1 MGDILIT
8 QNKIVGWKLE
18 KCSCMLQYGW
28 YFDNSKDFGGVKIW
42 NMSIYVYLCCSMGD
56 MLITQRILVGW
67 QFEKCPFMSIYV
79 HLCCNMGDILI
90 IQTKISGVKNWKMS
104 IYVHLCCSMGDMLII
119 QMGRKQ
125 ISTKWG
131 HILSGVAF
139 EFNCI
144 IGKTHILCG
153 RGTLYIYVCW
163 NPFGQGF
170 NSILLVKD
178 LGDVGCFLRWVH
190 GTNMEPLAKRDSHQ

>member
-1 MGDILIT
+1 MGDMLII

-18 KCSCMLQYGW
+18 KCSCMLQYGL

-56 MLITQRILVGW
+56 MLIIQRILVGL
-67 QFEKCPFMSIYV
+67 QFEKCPFMSMYV

-90 IQTKISGVKNWKMS
+90 IQTKISGVKNWKIS

-119 QMGRKQ
+119 QMGRKHM
-125 ISTKWG
+125 STKWG
-131 HILSGVAF
+131 YILSGVAF

-153 RGTLYIYVCW
+153 RGTLYIYICIYIYLSMYTFIMYKW
-163 NPFGQGF
+163 YIYIYISSRP
-170 NSILLVKD
+170 
-178 LGDVGCFLRWVH
+178 
-190 GTNMEPLAKRDSHQ
+190 

>member
-1 MGDILIT
+1 MGDILII

-144 IGKTHILCG
+144 IGKTDIL
-153 RGTLYIYVCW
+153 R
-163 NPFGQGF
+163 
-170 NSILLVKD
+170 
-178 LGDVGCFLRWVH
+178 
-190 GTNMEPLAKRDSHQ
+190 

>member
-1 MGDILIT
+1 MVFWWILVGWKNWNITIYVHLCCSMGDILII

-56 MLITQRILVGW
+56 MLIIQRILVGW
-67 QFEKCPFMSIYV
+67 QFEKCTFMSIYAAIWV
-79 HLCCNMGDILI
+79 IFWKFKRKLVGW
-90 IQTKISGVKNWKMS
+90 KIEKCPFMS

-125 ISTKWG
+125 MSTKWG

-144 IGKTHILCG
+144 IGKPHILSE
-153 RGTLYIYVCW
+153 RGTL
-163 NPFGQGF
+163 
-170 NSILLVKD
+170 
-178 LGDVGCFLRWVH
+178 
-190 GTNMEPLAKRDSHQ
+190 

>member
-1 MGDILIT
+1 
-8 QNKIVGWKLE
+8 
-18 KCSCMLQYGW
+18 
-28 YFDNSKDFGGVKIW
+28 
-42 NMSIYVYLCCSMGD
+42 
-56 MLITQRILVGW
+56 
-67 QFEKCPFMSIYV
+67 
-79 HLCCNMGDILI
+79 
-90 IQTKISGVKNWKMS
+90 MS

-153 RGTLYIYVCW
+153 RGTLNMYILYIYMYIYMCVYTHNHSEDRGHC
-163 NPFGQGF
+163 N
-170 NSILLVKD
+170 
-178 LGDVGCFLRWVH
+178 
-190 GTNMEPLAKRDSHQ
+190 TNKF

>member
-1 MGDILIT
+1 
-8 QNKIVGWKLE
+8 
-18 KCSCMLQYGW
+18 
-28 YFDNSKDFGGVKIW
+28 
-42 NMSIYVYLCCSMGD
+42 
-56 MLITQRILVGW
+56 
-67 QFEKCPFMSIYV
+67 
-79 HLCCNMGDILI
+79 
-90 IQTKISGVKNWKMS
+90 MS

-153 RGTLYIYVCW
+153 RGTLYIYISLYMYNIYMCIYNIICMYGHGYSPRSGNHRWRNGAKVSEDVVHRGNCYDVIY
-163 NPFGQGF
+163 NESGGPKNMGQ
-170 NSILLVKD
+170 LLVRPIQYVGFSSPLKD
-178 LGDVGCFLRWVH
+178 PGWGWLNHAETGKD
-190 GTNMEPLAKRDSHQ
+190 TNLI

>member
-1 MGDILIT
+1 MKNVHL
-8 QNKIVGWKLE
+8 
-18 KCSCMLQYGW
+18 
-28 YFDNSKDFGGVKIW
+28 
-42 NMSIYVYLCCSMGD
+42 
-56 MLITQRILVGW
+56 
-67 QFEKCPFMSIYV
+67 CPFMSIYV

-125 ISTKWG
+125 ISTKWR

-153 RGTLYIYVCW
+153 RGTLYIYMYVYSHDMKW
-163 NPFGQGF
+163 PWIAGITPFSKQGISF
-170 NSILLVKD
+170 SCSGLSSEVSTYSMAWGKETTNHGLFRDTRGNTAKVLLNR
-178 LGDVGCFLRWVH
+178 LMLWR
-190 GTNMEPLAKRDSHQ
+190 TLKR